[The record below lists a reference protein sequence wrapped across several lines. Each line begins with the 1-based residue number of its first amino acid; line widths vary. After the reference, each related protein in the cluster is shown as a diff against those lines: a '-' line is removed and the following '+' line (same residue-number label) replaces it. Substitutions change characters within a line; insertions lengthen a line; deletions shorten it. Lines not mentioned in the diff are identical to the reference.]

1 MNSRISRM
9 TLEPLIVITLTLVAF
24 ACICILQRRAKGSSK
39 PRVPNLSEFPPG
51 TEFIVKEFDVPLA
64 RIPGNGHCIWVNW
77 YGGRPRPFDVTW
89 LKVDNNW
96 SVDSFESWARLVKA
110 SLR

>member
-1 MNSRISRM
+1 MP
-9 TLEPLIVITLTLVAF
+9 LEPLIVITLTLVAF
-24 ACICILQRRAKGSSK
+24 ACICILQRRAKGSLK
-39 PRVPNLSEFPPG
+39 PRVPKLSEFPAG

-64 RIPGNGHCIWVNW
+64 RIPGDGHCIWVNW

-89 LKVDNNW
+89 LKIDNNW

>member
-1 MNSRISRM
+1 M
-9 TLEPLIVITLTLVAF
+9 
-24 ACICILQRRAKGSSK
+24 
-39 PRVPNLSEFPPG
+39 
-51 TEFIVKEFDVPLA
+51 PLA
-64 RIPGNGHCIWVNW
+64 RIPGNGNCIWVNW

-96 SVDSFESWARLVKA
+96 SVDSFESWATLVNA

>member
-1 MNSRISRM
+1 MP
-9 TLEPLIVITLTLVAF
+9 LEPLIAITLTLVAF
-24 ACICILQRRAKGSSK
+24 NCACIHRRAKSAASK
-39 PRVPNLSEFPPG
+39 PRVPKLSEFPTG

-64 RIPGNGHCIWVNW
+64 RIPANGNCIWVNW

-89 LKVDNNW
+89 LKVDNKW
-96 SVDSFESWARLVKA
+96 SVGSFESWAALVKA

>member
-1 MNSRISRM
+1 MP
-9 TLEPLIVITLTLVAF
+9 LEPLIVITLTLVAF
-24 ACICILQRRAKGSSK
+24 ACICLLQRHSKSSSK
-39 PRVPNLSEFPPG
+39 PRVPKLSEFPAG

-64 RIPGNGHCIWVNW
+64 RIPGDGGHCIWVNW

-89 LKVDNNW
+89 LKIDNNW
-96 SVDSFESWARLVKA
+96 SVDSFESWAMRVKA